1 MELLPETKEEEALSP
16 IEKEAV
22 AEPSVV
28 EESKP
33 EVAPVTTAVVA
44 EIKSEVEK
52 EVVPPLAEKET
63 KPEMTLPEPR
73 PEIKAEV
80 KPEIKT
86 EVKPEIK
93 AEVKKAVAVPE
104 KKVDV
109 KPEVAVPEKKTEVK
123 KVEVERHA
131 SMPLKKTIPSY
142 GKPTPSRRELLLP
155 PPAKL
160 VAPSMRNDHKG
171 GFSWGGSNSYSNR
184 HQPTSKQSSQEGGM
198 DLPKLPNSYR
208 FQEAA
213 THAMRNHHGSMQN
226 KAKDEPVKAQ
236 PVKKDKM
243 APSQIIKRIEKLKQE
258 ALALEANSGRKDK
271 PVLGQPV
278 RLGESTS
285 DPTKLE
291 KEKSGNAEPATVED
305 KPAVMVDIKLDDI
318 KEETKPEETKPEET
332 KPEETKP
339 EETKPEE
346 TNPEETKPVVT
357 QPEEKET
364 KKEEEAKPEKAKDQ
378 MCNCCVIS

>member
-109 KPEVAVPEKKTEVK
+109 KPEVAVSEKKTEVK

-332 KPEETKP
+332 
-339 EETKPEE
+339 
-346 TNPEETKPVVT
+346 NPEETKPVVT